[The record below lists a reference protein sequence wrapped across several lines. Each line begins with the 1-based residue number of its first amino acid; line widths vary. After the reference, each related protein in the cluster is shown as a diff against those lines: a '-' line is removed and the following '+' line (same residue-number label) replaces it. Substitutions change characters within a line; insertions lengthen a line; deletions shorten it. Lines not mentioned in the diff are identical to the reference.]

1 VFFEP
6 LVTRRLSLMN
16 RRWLISRTNSE
27 YVNYLSK
34 AASLSPIFARV
45 LINRGIKT
53 PGDIADF
60 LNPGL
65 TNLSDPF
72 ELPDMKTAVERIKIA
87 QRRNER
93 ILVHGDYD
101 TDGLTAT
108 AILVQALKSA
118 GVDANYFIPN
128 RMSDGYGFNPPAV
141 ALAKKI
147 GARIIVTVDC
157 GIASFEAARSAKEQ
171 GIDLIVT
178 DHHEPSIKNAE
189 IKARGSERK
198 NEADDFELPEAIA
211 IVNPKLNRRNP
222 KLSTLSGAGIAFK
235 VAQALGADGTLPF
248 SSDDAMR
255 LLDLAALGTVA
266 DVVPL
271 VGENRTITKEG
282 LKCIQEADRPG
293 IRALISVSGLG
304 ERTIKSGLLSFT
316 IVPRINASGRIGD
329 SADVIV
335 LLLSD
340 STDETFSLAEKL
352 DRTNTERQR
361 IEEEVYQEAL
371 SQLNKK
377 GYDSAIVLFGEDWHI
392 GVIGIVASRIA
403 EKFNRPTFVFT
414 MEDNVAKGSVRS
426 IPSFDVYSGLS
437 SCSDVLI
444 SFGGHRQAAG
454 VKLEAADILRFE
466 ERMNEVVKGTLQRED
481 FLPTIEIDSEVA
493 LSSVNASLIRE
504 FSMLEPVGAGNRD
517 PILGARRL
525 VFQNQRVVGSKHLKL
540 RMRQRSLSMDAI
552 GFDMGNF
559 LERLDSLTLL
569 DAAFTPVMNEWNNNK
584 HIQLTL
590 KAIRP
595 SD

>member
-1 VFFEP
+1 
-6 LVTRRLSLMN
+6 MN